1 MRILVSGSRGLIGS
15 ELIPALESAGHTVV
29 RLVRGSAKAGEVG
42 WLPSGHIAIAALEGV
57 DAVIH
62 LAGETIQGRWTEEK
76 KHAIRESR
84 IEGTRNLVAALSKMG
99 RPPQVFISASAIGYY
114 GDRGTEI
121 LTEESP
127 GGIDFLAHVAR
138 EWEAAAEAASR
149 AGIRT
154 VETRL
159 GVVLSPKGGA
169 LAKMLTPFRL
179 GAGGRVGSG
188 RQVWSWIAI
197 DDVIGAVLHILSTS
211 VLRGPVNVVAPHP
224 VSNAEFTRTLARVLH
239 RPALFPMP
247 AIAVRTVFGEM
258 GSALLLSS
266 QRAIPAK
273 LEATGYRF
281 KFPDLKRALEH
292 LLQH

>member
-42 WLPSGHIAIAALEGV
+42 WLPSGHIATAALEGV

-62 LAGETIQGRWTEEK
+62 LAGETIQGRWTAEK

-127 GGIDFLAHVAR
+127 GGIDFLAQVAR
-138 EWEAAAEAASR
+138 DWEAAAEAASQ

-159 GVVLSPKGGA
+159 GVVLSPNGGA

-197 DDVIGAVLHILSTS
+197 DDVIGAMLHILSMP

-224 VSNAEFTRTLARVLH
+224 VSNAEFTRTLAAVLH
-239 RPALFPMP
+239 RPAFFPMP

-281 KFPDLKRALEH
+281 KFLDLKRALEH

>member
-29 RLVRGSAKAGEVG
+29 RLVRGNAKAGEVG
-42 WLPSGHIAIAALEGV
+42 WLPSGHIATAALEGV

-62 LAGETIQGRWTEEK
+62 LAGETIQGRWTAEK

-127 GGIDFLAHVAR
+127 GGIDFLAQVVR
-138 EWEAAAEAASR
+138 DWEAAAEAASQ

-197 DDVIGAVLHILSTS
+197 EDVIGAVLHILSTS

-292 LLQH
+292 LLQQ